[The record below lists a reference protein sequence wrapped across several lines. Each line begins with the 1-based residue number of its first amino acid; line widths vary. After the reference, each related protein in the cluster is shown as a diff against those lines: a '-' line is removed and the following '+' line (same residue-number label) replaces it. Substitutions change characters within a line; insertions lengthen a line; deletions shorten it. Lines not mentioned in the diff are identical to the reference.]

1 MKMRN
6 KIIKKLFK
14 KKKKK
19 ITFAKML
26 ENYNVQK
33 QMEASALRYARPLGG
48 VHIPLESELSKDR
61 TLHRE

>member
-1 MKMRN
+1 MRN
-6 KIIKKLFK
+6 KAIRKIVQK
-14 KKKKK
+14 KKKKT
-19 ITFAKML
+19 TFAKML

-48 VHIPLESELSKDR
+48 VHTPLESELTKDC

>member
-6 KIIKKLFK
+6 KIIKKLF

-48 VHIPLESELSKDR
+48 VHIPLESELTKDC
-61 TLHRE
+61 TLHRG

>member
-14 KKKKK
+14 KKKKT
-19 ITFAKML
+19 TFAKML

-48 VHIPLESELSKDR
+48 VHIPLESELTKDC
-61 TLHRE
+61 TLHRG